1 MFRLPE
7 PWTTPELVSDV
18 VAVDGIEVHRAG
30 VSTVGA
36 DAEEICGAAAGADG
50 PTTDRAWFELLE
62 RVSGLEAIHR
72 PSPAYCI
79 TDGRGVILES
89 WPRADVFP
97 ESDAPDRWR
106 YARSNG
112 VAIHADFDRA
122 RDRAFWELA
131 ERDRLVRSWH
141 GHIRPV
147 RLERAL
153 GPLDGAKSFEWAA
166 YAFPEDDRQSFS
178 HGIDV
183 VGVFGFPKRDDVP
196 FVFGFSARPDLDR
209 SVDAAAAEALQV
221 LAFLW
226 GEPVSDAAPAW
237 SPTSTHHLERYQ
249 VRGAH
254 ETVRRW
260 LEGTHA
266 RFVLP
271 RSPAVR
277 AALGFVDVTPAWLPN
292 GLRVVKAVCRS
303 ATPLIFG
310 ESPLA
315 GHLPADLRVHPIA

>member
-18 VAVDGIEVHRAG
+18 ITVDGIEVHRAG
-30 VSTVGA
+30 VSTVGG
-36 DAEEICGAAAGADG
+36 DGEEICGAAAAAGG

-62 RVSGLEAIHR
+62 RVGGLEAIKR
-72 PSPAYCI
+72 PSTAYCV
-79 TDGRGVILES
+79 TDAEGVILDS
-89 WPRADVFP
+89 WPRGDVFP

-112 VAIHADFDRA
+112 VAIHADFARA

-141 GHIRPV
+141 GELRPV
-147 RLERAL
+147 RLELAL
-153 GPLDGAKSFEWAA
+153 GPLDRAKSFEWRA
-166 YAFPEDDRQSFS
+166 YAFPDEDRRSFS

-183 VGVFGFPKRDDVP
+183 VGVFGFPKRDDAP
-196 FVFGFSARPDLDR
+196 FVFGFAGRPDRDR
-209 SVDAAAAEALQV
+209 SIGAASAEALQV

-226 GEPVSDAAPAW
+226 GEPVSDVAPAW

-254 ETVRRW
+254 EAVRRW
-260 LEGTHA
+260 LEGAHA
-266 RFVLP
+266 RYAPERAPAL
-271 RSPAVR
+271 RS
-277 AALGFVDVTPAWLPN
+277 ALGFVDITPPWLPN

-315 GHLPADLRVHPIA
+315 AHLPPDLRVHPIA